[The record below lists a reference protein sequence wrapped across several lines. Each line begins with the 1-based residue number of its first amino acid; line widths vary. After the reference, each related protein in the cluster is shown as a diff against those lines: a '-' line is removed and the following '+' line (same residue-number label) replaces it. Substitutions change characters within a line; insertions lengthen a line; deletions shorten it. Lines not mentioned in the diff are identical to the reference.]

1 MGLFL
6 SLALAAALVES
17 KSTSEARIR
26 VLIESAN
33 DPIERA
39 AGCPTA
45 QEECMWGQRVS
56 ITLAFFK
63 AASGMPVAESQH
75 TLMLCSKMGL
85 HGWGTAIAKA
95 ELQATG
101 TAGGSLY
108 CTRRSARIRLRDQ
121 IENEDSRSCRSTC
134 AA

>member
-1 MGLFL
+1 
-6 SLALAAALVES
+6 
-17 KSTSEARIR
+17 
-26 VLIESAN
+26 
-33 DPIERA
+33 
-39 AGCPTA
+39 
-45 QEECMWGQRVS
+45 MWGQRVS

-85 HGWGTAIAKA
+85 HGWGTVIAKA

-121 IENEDSRSCRSTC
+121 IESEDSRSCGSTTVPSAVEAC
-134 AA
+134 DPAGNCSTVARWPSHKRVTSTTCPSGNSSAS